1 MSGPAGGH
9 THAHEHD
16 GDNSF
21 DWFGALDI
29 AVWAAVAVLVALG
42 VEWLIGYLVR
52 ERIARGADKFLATQ
66 PAAAP
71 GTE

>member
-1 MSGPAGGH
+1 MGKPGEGH
-9 THAHEHD
+9 SHEHD

-21 DWFGALDI
+21 DWFGAFDI

-52 ERIARGADKFLATQ
+52 ERIARGADKFLAAQ